1 MMSLK
6 YDNFRFYWAAVTEK
20 HVYIVSTV
28 YAKVSCLSSVIL
40 NDKSAFSLVIDILE
54 K

>member
-1 MMSLK
+1 MSLK

-20 HVYIVSTV
+20 HVYIVSMQRYHAFPLEFST
-28 YAKVSCLSSVIL
+28 
-40 NDKSAFSLVIDILE
+40 FSLVIYILE